1 MNSTV
6 QNKNRVTKAATFF
19 AVCII
24 LTLAYSN
31 SFTASWHYDDFHHI
45 TENPSVSDLS
55 NIPHFFSDSE
65 TFSKIPGYKMYRP
78 LLMVTNTLNY
88 ALGETVTGDG
98 TDVFLFHLVN
108 FLFHLITVLAIFFII
123 RYLFRFRILI
133 KGLNPTL
140 PALFASLLFGLNTIN
155 TETIV

>member
-1 MNSTV
+1 
-6 QNKNRVTKAATFF
+6 
-19 AVCII
+19 
-24 LTLAYSN
+24 
-31 SFTASWHYDDFHHI
+31 
-45 TENPSVSDLS
+45 
-55 NIPHFFSDSE
+55 
-65 TFSKIPGYKMYRP
+65 MYRP